1 MHGHVPYD
9 VFLQQLS
16 GFLGSYYIFLALMNG
31 LAAYLLWQQRDQR
44 PLFRLPLVDFPVTAA
59 FLWLLVSLFF
69 LMLAP
74 LVYRCDVAITRLI
87 SVPDMLRTGINRAL
101 NPTVYTLGSLALM
114 SVLFYFRR
122 FFVKPWVAWSMLNLS
137 LLLMGLSMTNP

>member
-44 PLFRLPLVDFPVTAA
+44 PLFRVPLVDFPVTAA
-59 FLWLLVSLFF
+59 FLWLTVSLFF
-69 LMLAP
+69 LML
-74 LVYRCDVAITRLI
+74 
-87 SVPDMLRTGINRAL
+87 
-101 NPTVYTLGSLALM
+101 
-114 SVLFYFRR
+114 
-122 FFVKPWVAWSMLNLS
+122 LS
-137 LLLMGLSMTNP
+137 LIHI